1 MKKRVMT
8 KEERKRRRRRRRRR
22 RKNQKI
28 SNQPSLNVLIPPIV
42 LD

>member
-8 KEERKRRRRRRRRR
+8 KEERKRRRRR
-22 RKNQKI
+22 KNQKI
-28 SNQPSLNVLIPPIV
+28 PNRPSLNVLIPPIV